1 MESFSPYIEQNI
13 LNLSDVDKSYLEGG
27 IDNNQLYGVPL
38 GINAYCIAVNPL
50 VFEKAGVDI
59 PKSGYTYDDLYQVA
73 KKLKSQIKDAD
84 FYPLANFVDFNTFVR
99 STGSTYFN
107 SSGTAL
113 GYENDQVY
121 SDYFKI
127 QKKWIDEGLIAP
139 DSLSDKN
146 SLLISGKSAIW
157 WGVSNGVAGISK
169 TAKSVMKIISVPS
182 ATTGKITS
190 CVRPSM
196 FFSVS
201 AYSNHKREAVEFI
214 DFITNDLEVNDIL
227 KGERGVPISS
237 KVSNNLEQKLSEG
250 DKQQYLFMKYIKDN
264 PSPADP
270 PVPST
275 SGNVNSLFLR
285 LSEQILK
292 GEITPE
298 ESGKDFR
305 TGANKI
311 LSGVKGE

>member
-1 MESFSPYIEQNI
+1 M
-13 LNLSDVDKSYLEGG
+13 
-27 IDNNQLYGVPL
+27 
-38 GINAYCIAVNPL
+38 
-50 VFEKAGVDI
+50 
-59 PKSGYTYDDLYQVA
+59 
-73 KKLKSQIKDAD
+73 KSQIKDAD

-237 KVSNNLEQKLSEG
+237 KVSNNLEQKLSEA
-250 DKQQYLFMKYIKDN
+250 DKEQYSFMKYIKAN
-264 PSPADP
+264 PSPSDHP
-270 PVPST
+270 TPNT
-275 SGNVNSLFLR
+275 SGNVNSLFAR
-285 LSEQILK
+285 LSVQILN

-298 ESGKDFR
+298 EAAKNFR